1 MMSMRTPRWSMAR
14 FPLQTVLTAGLSKH
28 CTRRVADEKL
38 SSDLWGGAL
47 TRSAA
52 ERIGRHGVLG
62 VHSLQ
67 PTDLSTRF

>member
-1 MMSMRTPRWSMAR
+1 MVDGTNS
-14 FPLQTVLTAGLSKH
+14 
-28 CTRRVADEKL
+28 VADGIDRRIIEALYEAGAEEKL

-67 PTDLSTRF
+67 PTDLSVRF